1 MIDKEKW
8 KKRLRVI
15 LSLDSHPGHI
25 SAGFAVGVFISFTPF
40 FGLHTPMAIVAA
52 FLLRVN
58 KVTCITGAWVNNPL
72 TVFPVLVASYELGEA
87 ILGRPPQ
94 QLVLKDL
101 NLDFAIELLNSHG
114 MPLLIGTSLIGFMA
128 ALVSYALLYYLIVR
142 FRRKDDMLNEQT
154 EEMEVT
160 GEELE

>member
-1 MIDKEKW
+1 LIDKEKW

>member
-94 QLVLKDL
+94 HLVLKDL

>member
-1 MIDKEKW
+1 MIDREKW

-40 FGLHTPMAIVAA
+40 FGLHTLMAIVAS

-58 KVTCITGAWVNNPL
+58 KVTCITGSWVNNPL

-94 QLVLKDL
+94 HLVLKDL
-101 NLDFAIELLNSHG
+101 NLDFAMELLNSHG

-128 ALVSYALLYYLIVR
+128 ALVSYALLYFLIVR
-142 FRRKDDMLNEQT
+142 FRRKDDMLNELT

>member
-1 MIDKEKW
+1 LIDKEKW

-94 QLVLKDL
+94 HLVLKDL